1 MFGFG
6 QVRNNETADESTNVH
21 GTDAFDFGDMGV
33 DIAALG
39 DELDVPPIDETFTD
53 SDMTNPELLVAYRLR
68 PGELEALASGPSSNP
83 TRQEEVQEE
92 VPVNSVQVPTTE
104 AVDESVA
111 VSEPNPEKIAQLTSL
126 KKCLQQYRSAT
137 LRYRKAQNLQRV
149 QQMLRVYDSINQQ
162 IKTLESGGQL
172 ATGFVLPAEPDLSD
186 LAVSQP
192 AGPSLAPAVVPPAKL
207 TITTPAAPAASTP
220 TRPVSA
226 STPRANLNQINVDA
240 VNSVNFVD
248 EDRLLSTMSKQEQY
262 EHLLSKLKSQIELC
276 QTLMKYYY
284 KTGNKNTAALYLRF
298 KKVFMADYDS
308 LASLRDHNQNIPAY
322 HFQEV
327 TYTVENAFLEL

>member
-1 MFGFG
+1 
-6 QVRNNETADESTNVH
+6 
-21 GTDAFDFGDMGV
+21 
-33 DIAALG
+33 
-39 DELDVPPIDETFTD
+39 
-53 SDMTNPELLVAYRLR
+53 
-68 PGELEALASGPSSNP
+68 
-83 TRQEEVQEE
+83 
-92 VPVNSVQVPTTE
+92 VNSVQVPTTE

-111 VSEPNPEKIAQLTSL
+111 VPEPNPEKIAQLTSL

-248 EDRLLSTMSKQEQY
+248 EDRLLSTVW
-262 EHLLSKLKSQIELC
+262 I
-276 QTLMKYYY
+276 
-284 KTGNKNTAALYLRF
+284 
-298 KKVFMADYDS
+298 
-308 LASLRDHNQNIPAY
+308 
-322 HFQEV
+322 
-327 TYTVENAFLEL
+327 